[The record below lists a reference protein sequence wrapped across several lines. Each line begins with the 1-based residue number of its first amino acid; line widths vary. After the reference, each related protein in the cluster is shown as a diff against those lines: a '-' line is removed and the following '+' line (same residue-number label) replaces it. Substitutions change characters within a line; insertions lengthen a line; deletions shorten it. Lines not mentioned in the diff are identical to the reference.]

1 MARASFELPK
11 TLTKGKL
18 KINMNVVMMNDEDFW
33 GGCQAHFSSGAKF
46 SQLKAARFVYSKSE
60 T

>member
-11 TLTKGKL
+11 TLTKGNVKT
-18 KINMNVVMMNDEDFW
+18 NMNVVIKMMRIFGE
-33 GGCQAHFSSGAKF
+33 AARHIFSSGAKF
-46 SQLKAARFVYSKSE
+46 SQLKAACFAYSTSE